1 MSQNKVDVTHVAKL
15 ACLELT
21 PEESAHYTQVIE
33 GILSHVANLQKYDIE
48 GVEPTCHALPVFDRV
63 REDVAKHGLDTEAAL
78 KNAPAQALDQI
89 RVPKVVESA

>member
-1 MSQNKVDVTHVAKL
+1 MSQNTIDVNHVAKL

-21 PEESAHYTQVIE
+21 PEESIEYGTIIE
-33 GILSHVANLQKYDIE
+33 GLLVHVTNLEKYDVS

-78 KNAPAQALDQI
+78 QNAPLQAQDQI